1 MWMHAGWSSGQS
13 IQVGAIQLSLFG
25 THLAIIALNQCGGG
39 GSGGSMKGPAPRR
52 RIDSFFFP
60 ASSYDYIV
68 QKARWITDADV
79 IARKKWQKR
88 VLISRLDLSRR
99 EAVRSPSAGILPC
112 RISHEFDFL
121 FPFA

>member
-39 GSGGSMKGPAPRR
+39 SGGSGGSMKGPAPRR

-60 ASSYDYIV
+60 
-68 QKARWITDADV
+68 
-79 IARKKWQKR
+79 
-88 VLISRLDLSRR
+88 
-99 EAVRSPSAGILPC
+99 
-112 RISHEFDFL
+112 
-121 FPFA
+121 